1 VAQLPD
7 VPTFK
12 EVGLESVNRMAYYGI
27 VGPRNLPREIVDK
40 VNSAVRIAL
49 EDPVVRTRIENTS
62 SIIVAN
68 TPEQFAAQIKSE
80 FETYRKVVSDR
91 KLKLD

>member
-1 VAQLPD
+1 
-7 VPTFK
+7 
-12 EVGLESVNRMAYYGI
+12 M
-27 VGPRNLPREIVDK
+27 
-40 VNSAVRIAL
+40 
-49 EDPVVRTRIENTS
+49 RTRIENTS

-68 TPEQFAAQIKSE
+68 TSEQFAAQIKSE